1 MTQNIHQAEKA
12 RAKHLASVWSDGY
25 DSRVAGHPPSSCK
38 RISEEDRTAWLQGWE
53 RADDIIRASAAALA
67 L

>member
-12 RAKHLASVWSDGY
+12 RAKNRANAWADGY

-38 RISEEDRTAWLQGWE
+38 RIREEDRTAWLQGWE
-53 RADDIIRASAAALA
+53 RADDILNAAARDL
-67 L
+67 